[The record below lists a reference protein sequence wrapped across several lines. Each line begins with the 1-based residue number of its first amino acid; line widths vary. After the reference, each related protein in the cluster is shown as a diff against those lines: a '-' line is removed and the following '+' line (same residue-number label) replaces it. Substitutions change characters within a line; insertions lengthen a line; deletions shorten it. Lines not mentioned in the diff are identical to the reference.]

1 MPYLEQI
8 IKAGLIQFAYELME
22 NPKKLQLEIKRDL
35 GKSLGIDRFRMNRF
49 REHKG
54 GILYLE
60 WLRNEKKQE
69 KMIPDPVIQ
78 WFVAYQISPD
88 EISFI

>member
-1 MPYLEQI
+1 
-8 IKAGLIQFAYELME
+8 ME
-22 NPKKLQLEIKRDL
+22 TPKKSQFKIKKDL
-35 GKSLGIDRFRMNRF
+35 RKSLGIDSFRMKRL

-78 WFVAYQISPD
+78 WFVAYQISHD
-88 EISFI
+88 